1 MNLHHLIQG
10 YGHPNKFTSKN
21 VLSCLLT
28 GDLLVNVTYTLTED
42 NSLDLIFKALTT
54 KPTPV
59 NLANHVYFNLG
70 EEIKYDFFMAH
81 TLNPQ

>member
-1 MNLHHLIQG
+1 MLKMNGIILMDNSILI
-10 YGHPNKFTSKN
+10 
-21 VLSCLLT
+21 

-42 NSLDLIFKALTT
+42 NSLDLSFKALAT

-70 EEIKYDFFMAH
+70 EKIM
-81 TLNPQ
+81 